1 MRYALLLA
9 ALAMNGSAADLAQR
23 LAALVESAP
32 AAVRGVTGIHV
43 VDLGSG
49 SPVYAYNEN
58 QLLLPASN
66 MKLFTAA
73 LALSRLGPDY
83 RFETRLVREPS
94 GSLVLIGG
102 GDPSMSGR
110 VYPYDAKSKPL
121 PSLHAIEDL
130 ADQAVAAGLR
140 LVDGDVVGDDRRYI
154 WSPYPESWTAD
165 DAQRDFGAPVSAL
178 TLNDNVVTITVRP
191 GVRAGDLARVELDPP
206 FEYFLLDNRVTTVDV
221 NGTGTVRV
229 TRVPGSRQVLL
240 SGIIHT
246 GTATLREVVPV
257 DDPAL
262 FAAHALYDALLRRG
276 VAVRGRPVARHRID
290 QISGPEEGTVLAL
303 RSSPP
308 LAELLQTTLKVSQNL
323 HAEILLREVG
333 LTKQG
338 QGTVAAGLREM
349 RTLLTELRIAPSAW
363 VSEDAS
369 GLARNDE
376 VTPRAVAQ
384 LLTAMMA
391 GDQREL
397 WRGLLP
403 VGGQDGTLS
412 ARLCC
417 VSDNVSIRAKT
428 GSLSRAIALSG
439 YAESRENGR
448 LAFSILVNNF
458 AASAAE
464 VRAWVDR
471 LASTL
476 VE

>member
-1 MRYALLLA
+1 MRSALLLA
-9 ALAMNGSAADLAQR
+9 ALALNCSAADLAQR
-23 LAALVESAP
+23 LTALVESAP
-32 AAVRGVTGIHV
+32 AAVRGVSGIHV
-43 VDLGSG
+43 VDLTTGM
-49 SPVYAYNEN
+49 PVYSYNEN

-73 LALSRLGPDY
+73 LALSRLGPYY
-83 RFETRLVREPS
+83 RFETLLIREPA
-94 GSLVLIGG
+94 GSLVLVGG

-121 PSLHAIEDL
+121 PSLHAIEEL
-130 ADQAVAAGLR
+130 ADQAVASGLR
-140 LVDGDVVGDDRRYI
+140 QVDGDVVGDDRRYI

-165 DAQRDFGAPVSAL
+165 DAQHDFGAPVSAL
-178 TLNDNVVTITVRP
+178 TLNDNVVTLTVRP
-191 GVRAGDLARVELDPP
+191 GARAGDLAHVELDPP
-206 FEYFLLDNRVTTVDV
+206 FEYFLIDNRVSTVDV
-221 NGTGTVRV
+221 NGAGTLRV

-240 SGIIHT
+240 SGTIN
-246 GTATLREVVPV
+246 GRTAALRETIPV

-276 VAVRGRPVARHRID
+276 ISVRGRPVSRHRID
-290 QISGPEEGTVLAL
+290 QIGAPQEGTVLAQ

-308 LAELLQTTLKVSQNL
+308 LSELLRTTLKVSQNL

-338 QGTVAAGLREM
+338 QGTVTAGLREV
-349 RTLLTELRIAPSAW
+349 RTLLSELRIPPSAW

-376 VTPRAVAQ
+376 VTPRAVTQ

-391 GDQREL
+391 GEQRDL

-417 VSDNVSIRAKT
+417 VSDTVAIRAKT

-439 YAESRENGR
+439 YAESPENGR

-458 AASAAE
+458 AASATE

>member
-9 ALAMNGSAADLAQR
+9 ALAMNCSAADLAQR

-32 AAVRGVTGIHV
+32 AAVRGVTGVHV
-43 VDLGSG
+43 VDLASG

-94 GSLVLIGG
+94 GSLILIGG

-121 PSLHAIEDL
+121 PSLHAIEEL

-140 LVDGDVVGDDRRYI
+140 EVDGDVVGDDRRYI

-191 GVRAGDLARVELDPP
+191 GARAGDLARVELDPP

-221 NGTGTVRV
+221 NGAGTLRV

-240 SGIIHT
+240 SGTIHT

-290 QISGPEEGTVLAL
+290 QISGPEEGTVLAR

-308 LAELLQTTLKVSQNL
+308 LSELLQTTLKVSQNL
-323 HAEILLREVG
+323 HAEMLLREVG
-333 LTKQG
+333 FAKQG

-349 RTLLTELRIAPSAW
+349 RTLLTELRIAPSSW

-428 GSLSRAIALSG
+428 GSLSRAVALSG